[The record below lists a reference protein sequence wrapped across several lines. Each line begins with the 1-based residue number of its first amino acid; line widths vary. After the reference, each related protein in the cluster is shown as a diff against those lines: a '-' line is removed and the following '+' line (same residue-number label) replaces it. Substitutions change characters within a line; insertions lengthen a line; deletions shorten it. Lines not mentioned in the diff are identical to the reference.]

1 MHLFSKGKSN
11 EIYPHQLILTA
22 TPIPRTLA
30 MTMYGHLDYSI
41 IDEMPLGRKKIIT
54 VAKPEEKRNE
64 VVLKIKSI
72 CENEKI
78 QVYWVCPLI
87 EESETLQCR
96 TATETF
102 ENLQKELINMKVG
115 LIHGRMSFSE
125 KEIIMRD
132 FKNNKIDILVATTII
147 EVGLDIKNA
156 NIIVIENAERMGL
169 SQLHQLRGR
178 VGRGSKQSTCILIY
192 KTGLSENA
200 LKRIDVLRN
209 SSDGFDIA
217 AEDLKLRGPG
227 ELLGKK
233 QKGSINYRIANIV
246 NDYILLPEVKKC
258 CNLLTEKE
266 IDLLSRRW
274 QKEEVDISRA

>member
-1 MHLFSKGKSN
+1 
-11 EIYPHQLILTA
+11 
-22 TPIPRTLA
+22 
-30 MTMYGHLDYSI
+30 
-41 IDEMPLGRKKIIT
+41 
-54 VAKPEEKRNE
+54 
-64 VVLKIKSI
+64 
-72 CENEKI
+72 
-78 QVYWVCPLI
+78 
-87 EESETLQCR
+87 
-96 TATETF
+96 
-102 ENLQKELINMKVG
+102 MKVG

-125 KEIIMRD
+125 KEIIMKD

-246 NDYILLPEVKKC
+246 NDYILLPVVKKC